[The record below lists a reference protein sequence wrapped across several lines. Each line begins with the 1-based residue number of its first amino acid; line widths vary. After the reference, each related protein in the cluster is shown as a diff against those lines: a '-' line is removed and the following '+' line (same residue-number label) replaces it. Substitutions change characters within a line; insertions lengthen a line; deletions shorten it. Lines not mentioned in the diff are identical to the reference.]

1 MFGRVMGAG
10 LLSALWIVGC
20 SSPKFQINDR
30 SNVKAFVVQSPA
42 GAATDADPAGFRFK
56 QGLCEPQE
64 LKPEGRQLTEADLLE
79 FFAKQQLDVRVER
92 PRSDLVYLIVSG
104 AGTDVP
110 VRLRVAV
117 LKNADEAGAELHA
130 ALLQH
135 GPGAWGVRR
144 SNLAVLGPIGTL
156 EDDLTFAGKTRLAC
170 WGMFM
175 TAGRDDTYS
184 VPGAY
189 REL

>member
-1 MFGRVMGAG
+1 MGAAS
-10 LLSALWIVGC
+10 LVGC
-20 SSPKFQINDR
+20 SSPMFHVNDR
-30 SNVKAFVVQSPA
+30 SDVSTYVTRRD
-42 GAATDADPAGFRFK
+42 GAASQSNPDGLRFK
-56 QGLCEPQE
+56 SGMCDASE
-64 LKPEGRQLTEADLLE
+64 LHPEGKQLTEAHLIE
-79 FFAKQQLDVRVER
+79 FLNKQQLDVRVER
-92 PRSDLVYLIVSG
+92 PRSDLIYLIVSG

-144 SNLAVLGPIGTL
+144 SNLAVLGAIGSL
-156 EDDLTFAGKTRLAC
+156 DDDLTFAAKTRLSC

-175 TAGRDDTYS
+175 TAGRDDAYS
-184 VPGAY
+184 VPGGY

>member
-1 MFGRVMGAG
+1 MIRRVTGILLGAG
-10 LLSALWIVGC
+10 WLFGC
-20 SSPKFQINDR
+20 SSAAFHINDR
-30 SNVKAFVVQSPA
+30 SDVNAYVVKGKAESSEANPSNL
-42 GAATDADPAGFRFK
+42 RFK
-56 QGLCEPQE
+56 PGLCDANE
-64 LKPEGRQLTEADLLE
+64 LVPEGKQLTEEHIIAFLN
-79 FFAKQQLDVRVER
+79 KQQLDVRVER
-92 PRSDLVYLIVSG
+92 PRSDLIYLMVSG

-117 LKNADEAGAELHA
+117 LKNADEAGLELHE

-144 SNLAVLGPIGTL
+144 SNLAVLGLTGSL
-156 EDDLTFAGKTRLAC
+156 ADDLTFAAKTRLSC

-184 VPGAY
+184 VPGGY